1 MFTNLLAKEQ
11 NYRELSLLLFVSQD
25 VDMEMYIVM

>member
-1 MFTNLLAKEQ
+1 MFTNLLWLRNRITE
-11 NYRELSLLLFVSQD
+11 NYPSYSVSQD